1 MAKFLRFIGFMVL
14 ALALWQTV
22 SDTFANKAAS
32 GGNVVSENTIAV
44 HEQTDAYIAMPQ
56 LPYLPDAE
64 LAGMGGQLHSLTYSR
79 IQRISTTEYIF
90 SLKDWID
97 KLAQR
102 AAVLSLHREK
112 LYDATAYYRCQ
123 PVCEYYIF
131 TLRRILIA
139 PPPPTGLRCRRA
151 SPAGKLKSLCPTRP
165 RRAPSPS
172 PPHRIRDIPLAL

>member
-1 MAKFLRFIGFMVL
+1 MVL

-90 SLKDWID
+90 SLKDWRLFCLCIVRNSMMP
-97 KLAQR
+97 LPIIVA
-102 AAVLSLHREK
+102 S
-112 LYDATAYYRCQ
+112 RCAN
-123 PVCEYYIF
+123 ITF
-131 TLRRILIA
+131 
-139 PPPPTGLRCRRA
+139 
-151 SPAGKLKSLCPTRP
+151 S
-165 RRAPSPS
+165 
-172 PPHRIRDIPLAL
+172 H

>member
-1 MAKFLRFIGFMVL
+1 MVL

-44 HEQTDAYIAMPQ
+44 HAMPQ

-131 TLRRILIA
+131 TLRRILI
-139 PPPPTGLRCRRA
+139 
-151 SPAGKLKSLCPTRP
+151 
-165 RRAPSPS
+165 
-172 PPHRIRDIPLAL
+172 

>member
-1 MAKFLRFIGFMVL
+1 MVL

-64 LAGMGGQLHSLTYSR
+64 LAGRGGQLHSLTYSR

-102 AAVLSLHREK
+102 AAVFLCIVRNSMMPLPIIV
-112 LYDATAYYRCQ
+112 ASRCAN
-123 PVCEYYIF
+123 ITF
-131 TLRRILIA
+131 
-139 PPPPTGLRCRRA
+139 
-151 SPAGKLKSLCPTRP
+151 S
-165 RRAPSPS
+165 
-172 PPHRIRDIPLAL
+172 H